1 MPERLQVV
9 FLFILMNALGYHR
22 NKIEKRTKFT
32 YKAFY
37 PTYDREFYR
46 TIRSGFYDVDHICYA
61 SKCNYFVTC
70 DYALSSQAMEIYRYL
85 GCNRLNELFDNQ
97 IDFTREGDVDTLYLF
112 VDKRIQYHDNGTN
125 RHVIP
130 IFMLA
135 YLFENN
141 SSKRQLI
148 LSDVFSEIREMKSR
162 VRYERIKLKEP
173 VHLGEITVI

>member
-1 MPERLQVV
+1 M
-9 FLFILMNALGYHR
+9 IWR

-85 GCNRLNELFDNQ
+85 GC
-97 IDFTREGDVDTLYLF
+97 
-112 VDKRIQYHDNGTN
+112 KTN
-125 RHVIP
+125 VIYCEKKAP
-130 IFMLA
+130 DPSLPLA
-135 YLFENN
+135 VLC
-141 SSKRQLI
+141 K
-148 LSDVFSEIREMKSR
+148 KTAT
-162 VRYERIKLKEP
+162 P
-173 VHLGEITVI
+173 